1 MHVLFYFRYEIMK
14 SCWKFMPEER
24 PGFGELVKKIENMV
38 DVVSKKSM
46 LKKKSTAYLPVY
58 S

>member
-24 PGFGELVKKIENMV
+24 PVFGELVKKIDNL
-38 DVVSKKSM
+38 VSKKPM
-46 LKKKSTAYLPVY
+46 LKKKSTVYLPIY